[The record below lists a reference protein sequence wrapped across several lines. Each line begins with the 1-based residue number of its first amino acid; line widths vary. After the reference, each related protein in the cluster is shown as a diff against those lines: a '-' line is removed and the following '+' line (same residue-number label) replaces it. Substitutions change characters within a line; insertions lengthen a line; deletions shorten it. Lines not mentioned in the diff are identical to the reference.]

1 MFVPGCSVPMTIV
14 KSDGGFTYDTSDMAA
29 IRHRLFDEKADW
41 LIYVVDA
48 GQGSH
53 LQQVFA
59 AAEDLGWY
67 NKKLTRVEHVAFGV
81 VLGEDKKK
89 VQNSIWGY
97 STSCRPVG

>member
-48 GQGSH
+48 GQ
-53 LQQVFA
+53 
-59 AAEDLGWY
+59 
-67 NKKLTRVEHVAFGV
+67 
-81 VLGEDKKK
+81 VLLC
-89 VQNSIWGY
+89 VSM
-97 STSCRPVG
+97 